1 MMKNQPR
8 RVLKELIER
17 YGVELAADPRR
28 TEALLNDLCGQYRRE
43 IFVLVNAQR
52 QNVPAELLAAPAWMP
67 RSAVWERLSRRL
79 QDKLALAEDAADWAV
94 QTWAD
99 ALNLAGAP
107 AGFRS
112 RLARRQTGR
121 QSARSDVESKTE
133 EDRPPLHRTA
143 TASPGPRVDAWS
155 NRTRRAEPGTQ
166 IYLWVAAA
174 VLAAGLIWVVFE
186 GAGSL
191 AQPAGLW
198 ASPQRWLIAVR
209 RDPAALVQTA
219 YPLPR
224 TAWVS
229 EGPLLVR
236 SGPSMADNQLAM
248 LEAGA
253 VVTVEA
259 FAHDA
264 QWSQISQPAEGWVS
278 NHYLNFLPPGDVSVP
293 VRIGVENMI
302 ALAAQTPV
310 RETPDTAGAITGTL
324 GADAGV
330 TVVAVTV
337 DGQWRHVIDPL
348 PGWVAS
354 ANLQQTSE

>member
-1 MMKNQPR
+1 MKNQPR

-79 QDKLALAEDAADWAV
+79 QDKLALAEDAAEWAV
-94 QTWAD
+94 ESWAG
-99 ALNLAGAP
+99 ALSLAGAP
-107 AGFRS
+107 AGFHS
-112 RLARRQTGR
+112 RLGRRSAGR
-121 QSARSDVESKTE
+121 QSARSDVESKA
-133 EDRPPLHRTA
+133 DAGQPPLQQAAVTTPA
-143 TASPGPRVDAWS
+143 PRAVERSD
-155 NRTRRAEPGTQ
+155 RTRSAEPATQ
-166 IYLWVAAA
+166 AYIWIAGA
-174 VLAAGLIWVVFE
+174 VLAALLLWVVFD
-186 GAGSL
+186 GAGLL
-191 AQPAGLW
+191 AQPVRLLAG
-198 ASPQRWLIAVR
+198 PQRWLMAVR
-209 RDPAALVQTA
+209 HEPGDLVQTV
-219 YPLPR
+219 YTLPR

-236 SGPSMADNQLAM
+236 SGPSVEDDTLAM

-253 VVTVEA
+253 VVTVVA
-259 FAHDA
+259 YSRDA

-278 NHYLNFLPPGDVSVP
+278 NRYLNFLPPGDVSIP
-293 VRIGVENMI
+293 VRIGAEEMI
-302 ALAAQTPV
+302 AVATQTPV
-310 RETPDTAGAITGTL
+310 RETPNIAGTIAGTL
-324 GADAGV
+324 GAGAGV

-337 DGQWRHVIDPL
+337 DSQWRHVIDPL

-354 ANLQQTSE
+354 VDLQVTPE